1 VIIGLGFILVG
12 GFALYFAIT
21 GTDPVDALRRS
32 LAGLPAAPQLP
43 THLEQTIV
51 PSTGGVELAPGEQYG
66 PPSAGGTPARNRALG
81 KALAAPYGW
90 ATGREWTALDRRW
103 TLESGWDHR
112 AVNASSGAAGIPQRL
127 PSAHPFRNEA
137 ERRRWMASPSMQIA
151 WGLRYIRDRYG
162 KPSNVPTSGPY

>member
-1 VIIGLGFILVG
+1 VIIGLGFILIG

-21 GTDPVDALRRS
+21 GADPVDALRRS
-32 LAGLPAAPQLP
+32 LTGLPAAPALP
-43 THLEQTIV
+43 THLEQSLVGPGGSTPRGGGEV
-51 PSTGGVELAPGEQYG
+51 P
-66 PPSAGGTPARNRALG
+66 PPTEGGTPARNRALG

-90 ATGREWTALDRRW
+90 ATGREWTALNRRFG
-103 TLESGWDHR
+103 LESGWDHR

>member
-1 VIIGLGFILVG
+1 VIIGLGFILIG

-32 LAGLPAAPQLP
+32 LAGLPAPAQLP
-43 THLEQTIV
+43 THLEQTSLVGPGGSSPRGGGEV
-51 PSTGGVELAPGEQYG
+51 PPIE
-66 PPSAGGTPARNRALG
+66 GGTPARNRALG

-90 ATGREWTALDRRW
+90 ATGREWTALDRRFS
-103 TLESGWDHR
+103 LESGWNHR